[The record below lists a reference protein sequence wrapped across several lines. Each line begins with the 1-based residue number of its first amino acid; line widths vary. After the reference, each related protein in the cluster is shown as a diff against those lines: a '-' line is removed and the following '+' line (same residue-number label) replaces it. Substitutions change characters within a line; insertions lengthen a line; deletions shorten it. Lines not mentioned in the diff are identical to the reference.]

1 MIIQD
6 FELIKVIGE
15 GAYGQVY
22 LAKPK
27 SVRQITEEGGPPAI
41 SEIERTCAIKVLK
54 KSHVIRYEK
63 HDCVMRE
70 KEILLHLSK
79 EGGHPG
85 VVKLETTFQVR
96 QILDRLY
103 Y

>member
-27 SVRQITEEGGPPAI
+27 SVR
-41 SEIERTCAIKVLK
+41 
-54 KSHVIRYEK
+54 
-63 HDCVMRE
+63 
-70 KEILLHLSK
+70 
-79 EGGHPG
+79 
-85 VVKLETTFQVR
+85 
-96 QILDRLY
+96 
-103 Y
+103 